1 MISDLCSSWH
11 GFQRRLVNETENL
24 GVATTKPTL
33 EKVKDRREQILRIA
47 AEHGTR
53 NVRVFGSVARGS
65 ASNDSDIDL
74 LIDFVG
80 PPPEDFG
87 YYGVL
92 VEIQEEI
99 QQLLGHSVHVVHLG
113 NPEAPRAR
121 RIMRDAVA
129 L

>member
-1 MISDLCSSWH
+1 
-11 GFQRRLVNETENL
+11 
-24 GVATTKPTL
+24 VATTNPTL
-33 EKVKDRREQILRIA
+33 ENVKDRREEILRIA
-47 AEHGTR
+47 AEHGAR
-53 NVRVFGSVARGS
+53 NVRVFGSVARGT

-80 PPPEDFG
+80 PPPDDFG
-87 YYGVL
+87 YYAVL
-92 VEIQEEI
+92 ADIQEAI
-99 QQLLGHSVHVVHLG
+99 QQLLGRSVHVVHLG

>member
-1 MISDLCSSWH
+1 M
-11 GFQRRLVNETENL
+11 VNETENL
-24 GVATTKPTL
+24 RVATTKPTL
-33 EKVKDRREQILRIA
+33 EKVKDRREEILRIA
-47 AEHGTR
+47 AEHGTW
-53 NVRVFGSVARGS
+53 NVRVFGSVVRGS